1 MEELDWY
8 PWGGHSVLVGRVRG
22 EWQEREY
29 VLRQFGEK
37 RQSGVR
43 AYRKFMEGGKGQ
55 GRGADLIGG
64 GLIHSLGGWFQ
75 VQSLRVRE
83 EEVEHDAR
91 ILGKGGFVTKILREA
106 DKNLGRQLRSGERRK
121 LVDELIHGICKE
133 EGIEERELRG
143 GGQRRKIL
151 KVRSLVAYRLSHEL
165 GMSMAELARYLGVC
179 TSGISKAI
187 RNFELSLRK

>member
-1 MEELDWY
+1 MEELDRY
-8 PWGGHSVLVGRVRG
+8 PWGGHSVLVGRVKG

-64 GLIHSLGGWFQ
+64 GLIHSLGGWSQ

-91 ILGKGGFVTKILREA
+91 ILGKGDFVTKILREA

-133 EGIEERELRG
+133 EGIEEREL
-143 GGQRRKIL
+143 
-151 KVRSLVAYRLSHEL
+151 
-165 GMSMAELARYLGVC
+165 
-179 TSGISKAI
+179 
-187 RNFELSLRK
+187 

>member
-8 PWGGHSVLVGRVRG
+8 PWGGHSVLVGRVKG

-64 GLIHSLGGWFQ
+64 GLIHSLGGWSQ

-83 EEVEHDAR
+83 GEVEHCCTYR
-91 ILGKGGFVTKILREA
+91 ETKPA
-106 DKNLGRQLRSGERRK
+106 D
-121 LVDELIHGICKE
+121 H
-133 EGIEERELRG
+133 RG
-143 GGQRRKIL
+143 
-151 KVRSLVAYRLSHEL
+151 VFFH
-165 GMSMAELARYLGVC
+165 ARYGLEHFIHC
-179 TSGISKAI
+179 PTI
-187 RNFELSLRK
+187 E